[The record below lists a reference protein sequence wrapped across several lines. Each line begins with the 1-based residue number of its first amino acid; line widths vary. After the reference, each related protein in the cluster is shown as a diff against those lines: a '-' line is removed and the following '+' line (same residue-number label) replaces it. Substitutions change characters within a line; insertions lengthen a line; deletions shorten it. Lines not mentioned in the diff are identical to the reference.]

1 MDTFHEELKK
11 SIPKK
16 IIKERSTQIQTEVT
30 ATAAAVAGGEPSE
43 KVVHVSSKTDI
54 NINGT
59 SISPTDQDSCQ
70 AADDVTA
77 VATISPSVMSEP
89 ESSKKQKRMPPKRV
103 DDLSIEEINKCGIE
117 QWELYIQKNSSII
130 SHVFTGQLCS
140 KVICKYCNFTS
151 VKFEVF
157 NTLSLPLPKYYN
169 PNMGSATPSAKLT
182 EIGNSSKP
190 IRVVVS
196 VIRKMPRYSHIFMLR
211 KYYRSKFF
219 DEKYFNEITR

>member
-16 IIKERSTQIQTEVT
+16 IMKERSNQILKD
-30 ATAAAVAGGEPSE
+30 AAVEPAKE
-43 KVVHVSSKTDI
+43 EANVNSKTDVDI
-54 NINGT
+54 KGT
-59 SISPTDQDSCQ
+59 TISPTDQDSCQ

-89 ESSKKQKRMPPKRV
+89 ESSKKPKRLPAKRV
-103 DDLSIEEINKCGIE
+103 DDLSIEEINKRGIE
-117 QWELYIQKNSSII
+117 QWEQYIQKNSSII

-169 PNMGSATPSAKLT
+169 SNMGSSTASAKLT

-196 VIRKMPRYSHIFMLR
+196 VIRKMPRYSHISMLR